1 MHNQPLE
8 ENCQHCVAT
17 QVSHLWPS
25 SSAIGQPASNA
36 VRPLRRCATYVLVHA
51 LTVVSWHW
59 MCCMAGHECSVNK
72 WGRNLPAARYFVCVF
87 SHQSPL
93 SATWILTETVGAVR
107 ECLLTICALLPIA
120 AVRGDRRRTATQRW
134 AIKRSASYSVNSHS
148 FRPSANQ
155 HSFNYFRTRIE

>member
-17 QVSHLWPS
+17 RVSHLWPS
-25 SSAIGQPASNA
+25 SSAIGQPARNA

-72 WGRNLPAARYFVCVF
+72 WGRILPAAKYFVCVF

-120 AVRGDRRRTATQRW
+120 AVRGDRRRTAPKCGPSSGQQATQS
-134 AIKRSASYSVNSHS
+134 ISHS

-155 HSFNYFRTRIE
+155 HSFNYYRTRIE